1 MAETHPFT
9 IEEFYKFTG
18 EKRLMAARCNKCGNV
33 LLPPRPI
40 CTECLS
46 TDLKWVELE
55 KRGKLLTYTVIHV
68 APTQFQS
75 IVPYIVGIVKLKEGV
90 KLPGMIRGIE
100 PREVEVGMEVEV
112 DFDTTMPSTWPTWP
126 RYFFRP
132 P

>member
-9 IEEFYKFTG
+9 IEEFYRLTS
-18 EKRLMAARCNKCGNV
+18 EKRLMAAKCNKCGNL
-33 LLPPRPI
+33 LLPPRPM

-75 IVPYIVGIVKLKEGV
+75 MAPYTVGIVKLKNGL
-90 KLPGMIRGIE
+90 KLPGMIRGVKPEEIK
-100 PREVEVGMEVEV
+100 VGMELEA
-112 DFDTTMPSTWPTWP
+112 DFDTTLPSEWPMWP

>member
-9 IEEFYKFTG
+9 IEQFYRFASQ
-18 EKRLMAARCNKCGNV
+18 KRLMAARCSNCGNL
-33 LLPPRPI
+33 LLPPRPM
-40 CTECLS
+40 CTKCLS

-75 IVPYIVGIVKLKEGV
+75 MVPYTVGIVKLKDGL
-90 KLPGMIRGIE
+90 KLPGMIRGVE
-100 PREVEVGMEVEV
+100 PQEIEVGMELEA
-112 DFDTTMPSTWPTWP
+112 DFDTTLPSEWPTWP

>member
-1 MAETHPFT
+1 MAEAHLFT
-9 IEEFYKFTG
+9 IEEFYRFAA
-18 EKRLMAARCNKCGNV
+18 EKRLMAARCSKCGNL
-33 LLPPRPI
+33 LLPPRPMCI
-40 CTECLS
+40 KCFS
-46 TDLKWVELE
+46 TDLRWVELE

-75 IVPYIVGIVKLKEGV
+75 MTPYAVGIVKLKDDL

-100 PREVEVGMEVEV
+100 PEEIEVGMELEV
-112 DFDTTMPSTWPTWP
+112 DFDTTLPSQWPMWP